1 MRETPWRSS
10 EERGREIDN
19 GNRIPDYTSA
29 VAKAR
34 AAFTDVRMM
43 FQGVRGIHYGL
54 LYPARLRVSYDDED
68 KEFLD
73 PMKAMEFIQKKVIPF
88 TEPQV

>member
-1 MRETPWRSS
+1 M
-10 EERGREIDN
+10 IYN
-19 GNRIPDYTSA
+19 GNRIAIFPDYTST

-34 AAFTDVRMM
+34 AAFTDVRKMLRGRR
-43 FQGVRGIHYGL
+43 GVRYGL
-54 LYPARLRVSYDDED
+54 LYPARLRVLYKDED